1 MNQQPGSLPAEKLEL
16 LWRQVQ
22 KPGRYTGGESNQTRK
37 DPADVK
43 IRVALAFPELYELGM
58 SYLGQKILYFL
69 LNQNPD
75 ILAERVYAPW
85 PDFELEL
92 RKNRV
97 PLYSLE
103 NKLPLAS
110 FDLVGFSLLYELNHT
125 NLINMLELGGIPRR
139 SAERQL
145 SHPLVLAGGPA
156 ALNPE
161 PLADFID
168 LFAFGD
174 GEEVFFE
181 IINKY
186 LEIKSEVKN
195 REELLQAF
203 LPIRGVYIPHFYQAE
218 KQAKSFLL
226 VPRPA
231 PGLPET
237 VEKRLI
243 HPLDKTGSVER
254 TPVPNIQSIF
264 DRWQV
269 EVARGCP
276 QQCRFCQATSLYFP
290 YRYRSKQQVEQL
302 ACQGL
307 KQTGYEELSFIA
319 LSVGDYP
326 YLEKSI
332 RDLLPFLEPRKIS
345 ISLPSLRPETL
356 SSEIVESL
364 VKIKKTGFTLVPEA
378 GSERLRR
385 VINKRITDEQLMTA
399 AGYAFSHGWRLLKLY
414 FMIGLP
420 TERWEDLEAIVDLIS
435 CLVETGRKINKTPPA
450 INLTLSSFIP
460 KPHTPFQWLPLESTD
475 SLLQKQYYLKNQLRR
490 WKKIEIKESPI
501 ETTILEAIFSRGD
514 RRLGQVLEEA
524 HRLGARFDGWR
535 DQFKFDLWTE
545 AFDHCQLD
553 FHHYLQ
559 AIDPEARLPWDLVK
573 TGLKKAHLWQ
583 EYQASQEARYTP
595 LCEEKSCSK
604 CNSCEWPQL
613 KAIPPAIDDKDRRLK
628 SQPDLPAKRQEN
640 TELEKM
646 GNILRYRASY
656 AKEGLL
662 RFISHNDLLNQIE
675 RSFRRADFKMAFSQG
690 FHPKMLI
697 SHGPALPLG
706 LAAKADI
713 LEFKAYQ
720 ELSPPEFLDRINSLT
735 PDGLFFH
742 GLKKCQPETPSLFQ
756 DIKGLVYSLDLNDPM
771 VREAS
776 QLAEKLTSDNLSA
789 YAARYQGQIKIEFN
803 QHDNRLF
810 FYLAFNPQKP
820 LRIQDMVEEMLEI
833 KKSVYALTREYL
845 VFSQGT
851 DSRCLG

>member
-1 MNQQPGSLPAEKLEL
+1 MNEPPASLSAEKLEL

-22 KPGRYTGGESNQTRK
+22 KPGRYTGGESNQIRK
-37 DPADVK
+37 DPAAVK
-43 IRVALAFPELYELGM
+43 VRVALAFPEVYELGM

-69 LNQNPD
+69 LNQKPD

-92 RKNRV
+92 RKNQV

-103 NKLPLAS
+103 NRLPLAS

-125 NLINMLELGGIPRR
+125 NLINMLELGRIPRR

-145 SHPLVLAGGPA
+145 SQPLVLAGGPA
-156 ALNPE
+156 AFNPE

-174 GEEVFFE
+174 GEDVFLE
-181 IINKY
+181 IINRY
-186 LEIKSEVKN
+186 LEIKAEVRN
-195 REELLQAF
+195 REELLRAF
-203 LPIRGVYIPHFYQAE
+203 LPIRGVYIPYFYRPE

-237 VEKRLI
+237 IEKRLVY
-243 HPLDKTGSVER
+243 PLDKTGSVER
-254 TPVPNIQSIF
+254 TPVPNIQSVF

-276 QQCRFCQATSLYFP
+276 QQCRFCQATNLYFP
-290 YRYRSKQQVEQL
+290 YRYRSRQRVEQL
-302 ACQGL
+302 AGEGL
-307 KQTGYEELSFIA
+307 KQTGYEELSLIA

-326 YLEKSI
+326 YLEESI
-332 RDLLPFLEPRKIS
+332 RNLLPFLEPRKIS

-356 SSEIVESL
+356 SGEIVESL

-378 GSERLRR
+378 GSDRLRR
-385 VINKRITDEQLMTA
+385 VINKRMTDEQLMTA

-420 TERWEDLEAIVDLIS
+420 TEKQEDLEAIVELIS
-435 CLVETGRKINKTPPA
+435 RLMEMGRRINKTFPA

-460 KPHTPFQWLPLESTD
+460 KPHTPFQWLPLESAD
-475 SLLQKQYYLKNQLRR
+475 SLLQKQYYLKNQLRH
-490 WKKIEIKESPI
+490 WKKIEIKESKI
-501 ETTILEAIFSRGD
+501 ETTILEAVFSRGD
-514 RRLGQVLEEA
+514 RRLGRVLEEA

-535 DQFKFDLWTE
+535 DQFNFNLWTQ

-559 AIDPEARLPWDLVK
+559 AIEPEASLPWDIVK

-583 EYQASQEARYTP
+583 EYQASLRASYTP
-595 LCEEKSCSK
+595 LCEEKSCSE
-604 CNSCEWPQL
+604 CQACDWPQF
-613 KAIPPAIDDKDRRLK
+613 KAIPPAICSKKHVMK
-628 SQPDLPAKRQEN
+628 SQPDLAERNQQNIEF
-640 TELEKM
+640 EKTATAF
-646 GNILRYRASY
+646 RYRAFYS
-656 AKEGLL
+656 KEGLL

-675 RSFRRADFKMAFSQG
+675 RSLRRADFKIAFSQG

-706 LAAKADI
+706 LAAKAEV

-720 ELSPPEFLDRINSLT
+720 ELSSSEFLNKINSST
-735 PDGLFFH
+735 PDGLSFH

-756 DIKGLVYSLDLNDPM
+756 DIKGLVYSLDLKDPL
-771 VREAS
+771 VKAAS
-776 QLAEKLTSDNLSA
+776 QLREKLAPDYLTTFADS
-789 YAARYQGQIKIEFN
+789 YQGQLKIEYN
-803 QHDNRLF
+803 QQENRLI

-820 LRIQDMVEEMLEI
+820 LRIQDIVEEMLEI
-833 KKSVYALTREYL
+833 KNPVYALTREYL
-845 VFSQGT
+845 VFSQDT
-851 DSRCLG
+851 DSRGVA

>member
-1 MNQQPGSLPAEKLEL
+1 MNEPPASLSAEKLEL

-22 KPGRYTGGESNQTRK
+22 KPGRYTGGESNQIRK
-37 DPADVK
+37 DPAAVK
-43 IRVALAFPELYELGM
+43 VRVALAFPEVYELGM

-69 LNQNPD
+69 LNQKPD

-92 RKNRV
+92 RKNQV

-103 NKLPLAS
+103 NRLPLAS

-125 NLINMLELGGIPRR
+125 NLINMLELGRIPRR

-145 SHPLVLAGGPA
+145 SQPLVLAGGPA
-156 ALNPE
+156 AFNPE

-174 GEEVFFE
+174 GEEVFLE
-181 IINKY
+181 IINRY
-186 LEIKSEVKN
+186 LEIKAEVRN
-195 REELLQAF
+195 REELLRAF
-203 LPIRGVYIPHFYQAE
+203 LPIRGVYIPYFYRPE

-237 VEKRLI
+237 IEKRLVY
-243 HPLDKTGSVER
+243 PLDKTGSVER
-254 TPVPNIQSIF
+254 TPVPNIQSVF

-276 QQCRFCQATSLYFP
+276 QQCRFCQATNLYFP
-290 YRYRSKQQVEQL
+290 YRYRSRQRVEQL
-302 ACQGL
+302 AGEGL
-307 KQTGYEELSFIA
+307 KQTGYEELSLIA

-326 YLEKSI
+326 YLEESI
-332 RDLLPFLEPRKIS
+332 RNLLPFLEPRKIS

-356 SSEIVESL
+356 SGEIVESL

-420 TERWEDLEAIVDLIS
+420 TEKQEDLEAIVELIS
-435 CLVETGRKINKTPPA
+435 RLMEMGRRINKTFPA

-460 KPHTPFQWLPLESTD
+460 KPHTPFQWLPLESAD
-475 SLLQKQYYLKNQLRR
+475 SLLQKQYYLKNQLRH
-490 WKKIEIKESPI
+490 WKKIEVKESKI
-501 ETTILEAIFSRGD
+501 ETTILEAVFSRGD
-514 RRLGQVLEEA
+514 RRLGRVLEEA

-535 DQFKFDLWTE
+535 DQFNFNLWTQ

-559 AIDPEARLPWDLVK
+559 AIEPEASLPWDIVK

-583 EYQASQEARYTP
+583 EYQASLRASYTP
-595 LCEEKSCSK
+595 LCEEKSCSE
-604 CNSCEWPQL
+604 CQACDWPQF
-613 KAIPPAIDDKDRRLK
+613 KAIPPAICSKKHVMK
-628 SQPDLPAKRQEN
+628 SQPDLAERNQQNIEF
-640 TELEKM
+640 EKTATTF
-646 GNILRYRASY
+646 RYRAFYS
-656 AKEGLL
+656 KEGLL

-675 RSFRRADFKMAFSQG
+675 RSLRRADFKIAFSQG

-706 LAAKADI
+706 LAAKAEV

-720 ELSPPEFLDRINSLT
+720 ELSSSEFLNKINSST
-735 PDGLFFH
+735 PDGLSFH

-756 DIKGLVYSLDLNDPM
+756 DIKGLVYSLDLKDPL
-771 VREAS
+771 VKAAS
-776 QLAEKLTSDNLSA
+776 QLREKLAPDYLTTF
-789 YAARYQGQIKIEFN
+789 AASYQGQLKIEYN
-803 QHDNRLF
+803 QQENRLI

-820 LRIQDMVEEMLEI
+820 LRIQDIVEEMLEI
-833 KKSVYALTREYL
+833 KNPVYALTREYL
-845 VFSQGT
+845 VFSQDT
-851 DSRCLG
+851 DSRGVA